1 MDLQLLCVALEKA
14 QLSCTAACLSH
25 ERSGSGARLS
35 LTEVAPVPLQEDLV
49 ARLALTCTSCNRV
62 SVVVAAVAVFC
73 VRYYLSCISPH
84 QATIF
89 PTSPFC
95 EVYPAN
101 YTVNKELLKLL
112 GPEAFFKLA
121 KYLQVRIMGKRST
134 TYLLHQQL
142 SSMTLPFQITQYVGH
157 VNRRP
162 HHPHQLV
169 MSLTRAQRDPAAA
182 LVAAPVPVNPS
193 PAPRS
198 GQPAFHRH
206 YKPEP
211 RAIPVVRPVSSSLI
225 RPRPAPVAP
234 TPIRIQPRT
243 VMVPAGLYR

>member
-1 MDLQLLCVALEKA
+1 M
-14 QLSCTAACLSH
+14 
-25 ERSGSGARLS
+25 
-35 LTEVAPVPLQEDLV
+35 
-49 ARLALTCTSCNRV
+49 

-134 TYLLHQQL
+134 TYITSSTTELNDLAL
-142 SSMTLPFQITQYVGH
+142 SDHPV
-157 VNRRP
+157 RRP
-162 HHPHQLV
+162 RQTQP
-169 MSLTRAQRDPAAA
+169 P
-182 LVAAPVPVNPS
+182 PPS
-193 PAPRS
+193 PASDEPDPGAARS
-198 GQPAFHRH
+198 GGGTGG
-206 YKPEP
+206 
-211 RAIPVVRPVSSSLI
+211 RAGARQS
-225 RPRPAPVAP
+225 VA
-234 TPIRIQPRT
+234 RAS
-243 VMVPAGLYR
+243 VWAAGLSQALQARAQGHPSRQACQQQPDQAEARPGSSHSHPDTAADRHGAGWTLQVRISA